1 MQAYN
6 KLFQTYRTCKK
17 DIPDS
22 HHELFIE
29 KGEKFS
35 NLKSLTQTTQLK
47 PPNPNPKKPKRFL
60 GYRPVPCSLSSALLS
75 AFSPHNELINFWTH
89 FLPGVEMIRQLWIR
103 NYDFRDPREISMIL
117 FMVRLSFY

>member
-1 MQAYN
+1 MTELNPEQ
-6 KLFQTYRTCKK
+6 KTKTPFQNTEPK
-17 DIPDS
+17 P
-22 HHELFIE
+22 E
-29 KGEKFS
+29 KPNS
-35 NLKSLTQTTQLK
+35 
-47 PPNPNPKKPKRFL
+47 NPNTDSKVFSKFLFL

-117 FMVRLSFY
+117 FMVRIEVKSTEMFE

>member
-1 MQAYN
+1 M
-6 KLFQTYRTCKK
+6 KTLDIK

-29 KGEKFS
+29 K
-35 NLKSLTQTTQLK
+35 
-47 PPNPNPKKPKRFL
+47 

-117 FMVRLSFY
+117 FMIFLFRLQ

>member
-1 MQAYN
+1 MN
-6 KLFQTYRTCKK
+6 FLSKK
-17 DIPDS
+17 VRNVQPKIRNPNYPTQDS
-22 HHELFIE
+22 KPEGQPKTTNSNYSRSRRF
-29 KGEKFS
+29 GP
-35 NLKSLTQTTQLK
+35 NLKNLK
-47 PPNPNPKKPKRFL
+47 DFL

-117 FMVRLSFY
+117 FMVRLFFYRL